1 VSDPAAPFDST
12 RDLVQLYGGGEL
24 IPGAQPYLNGTHS
37 PPSRTLAAGKT
48 YRVRI
53 VNILENNSMSSAI
66 TFRAARVTWTPVAK
80 DGIELPAR
88 DRTPRPAV
96 ARANVGETYDFEFT
110 PADPGDYF
118 FEVFRPGGVVMRQLW
133 KVKAP

>member
-1 VSDPAAPFDST
+1 
-12 RDLVQLYGGGEL
+12 
-24 IPGAQPYLNGTHS
+24 
-37 PPSRTLAAGKT
+37 
-48 YRVRI
+48 
-53 VNILENNSMSSAI
+53 
-66 TFRAARVTWTPVAK
+66 VTWTPVAK

-88 DRTPRPAV
+88 DRTPRPAA

-110 PADPGDYF
+110 PEAPGDYF